1 MTLRNIPIIFLICIL
16 SSCGISKDKQESMNS
31 SLLNEL
37 NDSFLNDSVVL
48 PSGILVELKEVQKNN
63 DNETGAYKASFLF
76 TFKNF
81 WDNSNYDVRGMAYFD
96 SDGSIAIEN
105 GKKNIR
111 INVISKNHKTVSLD
125 ELKSLR
131 PKDTLGW

>member
-1 MTLRNIPIIFLICIL
+1 
-16 SSCGISKDKQESMNS
+16 MNS

-37 NDSFLNDSVVL
+37 NDSSLNDSVVL